1 MSKSVLI
8 ALAALFSFGCA
19 SKSFDKNKMASI
31 NDIGVIAIF
40 DDQMP
45 ISYVGTT
52 VLSNKDFSADVS
64 KWSINQTLVNSA
76 RAELGQMNKK
86 TFTITLDNQFVQ
98 QAKTQAKSLKDI
110 YLGNRYQELQQYVLA
125 QGEKQGAQYV
135 FVMHPMSHDNFPQY
149 KPGFGLFCRA
159 PLAAK
164 GDLEV
169 YSLIRAEIWNVKT
182 KEVEA
187 RALITPADAAFKT
200 GKTCEEAQQMA
211 PEKLA
216 ALYKEQVMAIVK
228 RSVDIIL
235 SKTL

>member
-1 MSKSVLI
+1 MFKFVLI
-8 ALAALFSFGCA
+8 ALASLFACGCA
-19 SKSFDKNKMASI
+19 STSFDKNKMASI
-31 NDIGVIAIF
+31 NDIGVLAIF
-40 DDQMP
+40 DDQLP
-45 ISYVGTT
+45 ISYIGTT

-64 KWSINQTLVNSA
+64 KWSINQTLVSSA

-86 TFTITLDNQFVQ
+86 TFSIALDMQKVQ
-98 QAKTQAKSLKDI
+98 QAKSQAKSLKDI
-110 YLGNRYQELQQYVLA
+110 YLGNRYQELQQYVLSEA
-125 QGEKQGAQYV
+125 EKQGAQYV
-135 FVMHPMSHDNFPQY
+135 FVMHPMSHENFPQY

-159 PLAAK
+159 PLTAK

-187 RALITPADAAFKT
+187 RALITPADAVFKT

-216 ALYKEQVMAIVK
+216 ALYKEQVMAVVK